1 MAPAEPPGPLRVEVA
16 LAAEPRRVDCVA
28 LQLPPGSTVADAVQ
42 ASGLLPRHGLAGLDG
57 LALAVWGRAV
67 SAGSALR
74 DRDRVEMLRPLQVD
88 PKESRRLR
96 YRSQAERRAGRRR

>member
-1 MAPAEPPGPLRVEVA
+1 VEVA

-28 LQLPPGSTVADAVQ
+28 LQLPLGSTVADAVQ
-42 ASGLLPRHGLAGLDG
+42 ASGLLPRHGLVGLDG

-67 SAGSALR
+67 NAGSALR
-74 DRDRVEMLRPLQVD
+74 DRDRVELLRPLQVD